1 MFQYSRDNGFI
12 VGVMFRSKSTW
23 SSQARRDKQGKISGK
38 HLKKCGKPNDSHPDW
53 VYYRVYPWVMGWFEI
68 PPKWLDVL
76 GEWDGLLA
84 AHSQRQQTLHA
95 SQLHVFAYR
104 SCFLSFFIFLP
115 RFLQQLDQIS
125 FSPGECWRDPNFWT
139 WWPGP
144 QRPPGSR
151 FKRSQPLGHLWPLR
165 WHWCFTLESLG
176 TSRDGFRCWVLFN
189 TDDCGTRVP
198 RSLWLWPLWIIWE

>member
-104 SCFLSFFIFLP
+104 SCFLSFFLFFATFFAAARSDQFFARRMLTWSKFL
-115 RFLQQLDQIS
+115 DMMA
-125 FSPGECWRDPNFWT
+125 
-139 WWPGP
+139 
-144 QRPPGSR
+144 RPPAAPRQSLQALPAAGPFVATEVALVLRPWVTWDESR
-151 FKRSQPLGHLWPLR
+151 WFSVLG
-165 WHWCFTLESLG
+165 F
-176 TSRDGFRCWVLFN
+176 
-189 TDDCGTRVP
+189 
-198 RSLWLWPLWIIWE
+198 I